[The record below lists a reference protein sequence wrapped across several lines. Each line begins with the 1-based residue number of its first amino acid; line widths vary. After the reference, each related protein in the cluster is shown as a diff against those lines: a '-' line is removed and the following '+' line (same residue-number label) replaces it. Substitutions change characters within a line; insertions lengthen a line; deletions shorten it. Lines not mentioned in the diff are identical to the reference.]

1 MECILAESGVFARFC
16 GELQEVFRHQFTL
29 GVEHLHIEL
38 LFLLLIARIS
48 HAEVEMH
55 RRIFVVL
62 AETRGD
68 VVVKHVSCRHVE
80 EINITE
86 DARHAE
92 HILTFQVRTIAPAE
106 HLHRKTVFTF
116 AEIRC
121 QIIFAH
127 IVSSL
132 TVAHKVAIHPNH
144 CGTIYASKVND
155 SALFRPSL
163 GKVEGAHIRTH
174 GVDAI
179 VCTAIVVSRTRH
191 DVRWRVGVG
200 IFHIAVDRMVISLH
214 LPVRRH
220 RDVVPF

>member
-1 MECILAESGVFARFC
+1 
-16 GELQEVFRHQFTL
+16 
-29 GVEHLHIEL
+29 
-38 LFLLLIARIS
+38 
-48 HAEVEMH
+48 MH

-68 VVVKHVSCRHVE
+68 VVVKHVSCGHVE
-80 EINITE
+80 EINIAE

-92 HILTFQVRTIAPAE
+92 HILAFQVRAIAPAE

-132 TVAHKVAIHPNH
+132 TVAYKVAIHPNH

-155 SALFRPSL
+155 GALFRPSL
-163 GKVEGAHIRTH
+163 GEIEGAYIRTH

-179 VCTAIVVSRTRH
+179 VRTTIVVSRTRH

-220 RDVVPF
+220 RDVVPFRYVKAFLEESCGTKLGLAH